1 MTTVAQVLEAKGPA
15 IWSIVPEA
23 SVYEAIR
30 LMADKEVGA
39 LLVVDAGQLVGI
51 VSERDY
57 ARKVILQGRSSKDT
71 AVGAIMTGQ
80 VITIRPDQTIEDA
93 LAVMT
98 VRRIRHLPVLATDHL
113 VGVLS
118 IGDLVKALLADQAL
132 LIAQLEQYITGQR

>member
-39 LLVVDAGQLVGI
+39 LLVVDAGRLVGI

-57 ARKVILQGRSSKDT
+57 ARNVILQGRSSKDT
-71 AVGAIMTGQ
+71 PVFAIMTGQ

-98 VRRIRHLPVLATDHL
+98 ARRVRHLPVLAADHL